1 MIDVSDDIYTEW
13 KLSKWEELVTSILE
27 RLLKNNM
34 TIGQISE
41 QTLDQCDVHN
51 VDKCTE
57 YEGEKKRVRRERKEG
72 KKERDS
78 ERERGESALS

>member
-1 MIDVSDDIYTEW
+1 
-13 KLSKWEELVTSILE
+13 
-27 RLLKNNM
+27 M

-57 YEGEKKRVRRERKEG
+57 DEGDRRRVRRGRKEG
-72 KKERDS
+72 KKERDN
-78 ERERGESALS
+78 EREREREREGKCAVVIKVIMTERKNDGT